1 MNNTKSLEVQL
12 PSDLTSDERR
22 EAGAA
27 LLPLTADAIA
37 LYIKT
42 KSYHWHMCGPH
53 FKDYHELLDEQ
64 AGQIFEMIDVLAE
77 RSRKLG
83 QATIRSVRHVA
94 ALTSVPDDQEGS
106 SDPFIMLRAL
116 AEDNATLTK
125 RMREAHECLE
135 EAQDIATAS
144 VLENFIDETERRTW
158 FLIETLR

>member
-1 MNNTKSLEVQL
+1 VNNTQSLEVQL
-12 PSDLTSDERR
+12 APDLTSDERR

-27 LLPLTADAIA
+27 ILPLTADAIA

-53 FKDYHELLDEQ
+53 FKEYHELLDDQ

-83 QATIRSVRHVA
+83 QATIRSVRHIA

-106 SDPFIMLRAL
+106 SDPLAMLRAL